1 MPQDS
6 PWGRPI
12 TGEPLDYVP
21 LDAPSKPIVRTRF
34 TAPVIKRAAI
44 AGGIATAVIA
54 LFAFPTIGLTAIAL
68 GVVAAS
74 VWGGSKLA
82 DHYADAKH

>member
-1 MPQDS
+1 MSDS

-21 LDAPSKPIVRTRF
+21 LDAPTQPIVHTRF
-34 TAPVIKRAAI
+34 TAYFLWRAAI
-44 AGGIATAVIA
+44 VGSIAAAAVA
-54 LFAFPTIGLTAIAL
+54 LIAFPTIGLTAIAL
-68 GVVAAS
+68 GVVAAA

-82 DHYADAKH
+82 DHIDVSTD